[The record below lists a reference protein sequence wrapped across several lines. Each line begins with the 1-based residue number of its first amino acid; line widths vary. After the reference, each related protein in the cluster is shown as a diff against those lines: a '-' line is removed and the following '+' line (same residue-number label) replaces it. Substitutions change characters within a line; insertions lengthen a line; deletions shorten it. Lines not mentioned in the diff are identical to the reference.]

1 MQSVRTDDIPTTTSS
16 GLQITGLTKR
26 YGPTVAV
33 ENLSFDV
40 SPGEVLAL
48 LGPNGAGKTT
58 TLTCLAGLVRPDAGD
73 ISWRDVDLGP
83 RRGRLIALIAESP
96 EVYDMLTVWEHM
108 IFVAR
113 SCRLDGGWEER
124 ASRLLERLDMAG
136 QRDMLGEA
144 LSKGMKQRVLV
155 AASVL
160 PATPVLLL
168 DEPMIGLDPAGQRE
182 LRKMLVELRQD
193 GVVIVVSTHLLQNV
207 ESFCNR
213 VLVLKEGRAV
223 AFGGL
228 QELLDQYGGESLEE
242 AFFDIVR

>member
-1 MQSVRTDDIPTTTSS
+1 MTSAPTDAIPTTTGS
-16 GLQITGLTKR
+16 GLQIYGLTKR
-26 YGPTVAV
+26 YGRTLAV
-33 ENLSFDV
+33 DNLTFDV

-58 TLTCLAGLVRPDAGD
+58 TLTCLAGLVRPDAGEVR
-73 ISWRDVDLGP
+73 WRGVDLGP
-83 RRGRLIALIAESP
+83 RRGRLIALIAETP

-113 SCRLDGGWEER
+113 SCRLDSGWEQR
-124 ASRLLERLDMAG
+124 AGALLERLDMAS

-144 LSKGMKQRVLV
+144 LSKGMRQRVLV

-160 PATPVLLL
+160 AATPVLLL

-182 LRKMLVELRQD
+182 LRKILIELRQD
-193 GVVIVVSTHLLQNV
+193 GVAIVVSTHLLQNV
-207 ESFCNR
+207 ESFCDR
-213 VLVLKEGRAV
+213 VLILKQGRAV
-223 AFGGL
+223 ALGGL
-228 QELLDQYGGESLEE
+228 QELLAQYGGESLEE